1 VGKLTMD
8 EFRGVLSEDARRGL
22 DQWLKAQPYKV
33 EPVEWLHGGRSGSRV
48 AVIARLG
55 RGYDDQVAIKLARA
69 SEVNAWQAAISDCP
83 EKFRKEHLVD
93 IPVISALT
101 SGADNNWWITILQIA
116 GGDLSLF
123 RPLAK
128 LRTNKGPLFAKTC
141 RQIVSSLIEDWNPA
155 PREHSPE
162 SLSKAT
168 CLRLVFDSSR
178 VVPEKP
184 LGRFLES
191 IEVALDDPF
200 IPGHKPNRQLP
211 NPLIFAANADQLD
224 DRGQGG
230 IHYGRAH
237 ADLNLGNIL
246 VPARRSP
253 ANSYKLIDLG
263 GYNSKSPLARDPMHL
278 LLSIALEWLNSGIAP
293 GSQISR
299 SLIEVIVKP
308 NEETT
313 DKEYRNVSQAIH
325 GAGHDWASRL
335 SWGREWTQQ
344 SLLFLVGCAL
354 RYASREIPGVKDANA
369 TRKWFFE
376 VAALAARAYLEQ
388 MDLWGRYCEEF
399 AGRHSHP
406 PSSTAPAIPSGESDD
421 QSSDSVLDYD
431 SVPDGDSV
439 SDSDSVSGQGSD
451 ESPDAQ
457 ILPFRVSPKQ
467 RDRVSNVADSFK
479 KGTWQDLVRALRE
492 ATFDATDWYA
502 LAADTGPLL
511 QEISRKR
518 PSYPTADEE
527 IAGHLRSLSETLTGV
542 LEPATPRAKVRSAC
556 TRAKI
561 LRGWLLDLLTRS
573 RS

>member
-1 VGKLTMD
+1 MGKLTMD

-22 DQWLKAQPYKV
+22 DQWLEAQPYKI
-33 EPVEWLHGGRSGSRV
+33 EPIEWLHGGRSGSRV

-69 SEVNAWQAAISDCP
+69 SEVNGWQAAISDCP

-93 IPVISALT
+93 IPMISPLT
-101 SGADNNWWITILQIA
+101 SGTDNWWITILQIA

-123 RPLAK
+123 RPLGKIRA
-128 LRTNKGPLFAKTC
+128 NKGPLFAKKC
-141 RQIVSSLIEDWNPA
+141 RQIVGSLIEDWNPV

-162 SLSKAT
+162 NLSKAT
-168 CLRLVFDSSR
+168 CLSLVFDSKR

-191 IEVALDDPF
+191 IKVTLDDPF
-200 IPGHKPNRQLP
+200 IPGLKPNRQLP
-211 NPLIFAANADQLD
+211 NPIVFAANADQLD
-224 DRGQGG
+224 DAGQGG

-237 ADLNLGNIL
+237 GDLNLGNIL
-246 VPARRSP
+246 TPARKSP
-253 ANSYKLIDLG
+253 AKSYKLIDLG

-278 LLSIALEWLNSGIAP
+278 LLSIALDWLDSGIAP

-299 SLIEVIVKP
+299 SLIDVIVKP

-313 DKEYRNVSQAIH
+313 DKEYRDVSQAIH
-325 GAGHDWASRL
+325 GAGYDWASRL

-354 RYASREIPGVKDANA
+354 RYASREIPEVKDASA

-376 VAALAARAYLEQ
+376 VAALAARAYLQE
-388 MDLWGRYCEEF
+388 MALWDRYCEEF
-399 AGRHSHP
+399 ASRHSHP
-406 PSSTAPAIPSGESDD
+406 PSSAPPPILPGESDD
-421 QSSDSVLDYD
+421 QSSHSVSDHDSVSDGD
-431 SVPDGDSV
+431 SVPDGG
-439 SDSDSVSGQGSD
+439 SVSGQGSD
-451 ESPDAQ
+451 ESPDAR
-457 ILPFRVSPKQ
+457 ILPFRISPKQ
-467 RDRVSNVADSFK
+467 RDRVSNVADSLE
-479 KGTWQDLVRALRE
+479 KGTWQDLVKALRE
-492 ATFDATDWYA
+492 VTFDATDWYT

-518 PSYPTADEE
+518 PSYPIADEE

-542 LEPATPRAKVRSAC
+542 PGPTPPRAKLRSAC
-556 TRAKI
+556 TRAEI
-561 LRGWLLDLLTRS
+561 LRSWLLDLLTWS